1 MPHLVPLRREV
12 RRPGVDIIRDARRPL
27 GDRHSAGSTAATFP
41 GLFDISRTDVSPKYR
56 RMRDTGN
63 FHVPG
68 EQGDK
73 IRGCNGSAPPAK
85 QKSS

>member
-1 MPHLVPLRREV
+1 MSSAMH
-12 RRPGVDIIRDARRPL
+12 GARSATTTP
-27 GDRHSAGSTAATFP
+27 AGSTAATFP